1 MTDTVRRPSTAEAQ
15 PEPGSTARHRPPAPL
30 DKAVFGVAAAI
41 VVAFVLWGAL
51 NPTGMGEVT
60 GSVLTW
66 LEDSFGWL
74 FVLTTASFVVFSG
87 YLALSRYGNVRLG
100 RDDSEPEFSTFS
112 WVSMMFAT
120 GMGIGLIFWG
130 VAEPLTHLNT
140 PPMGM
145 AEPGTPEA
153 ARLAMEYTFFHWGL
167 HPWAIYAV
175 IGLSIAYFAYRKGH
189 GNLISGAFRP
199 LIGDAAG
206 RAPGKAVDV
215 VAIFATLV
223 GSATSLGLGALQI
236 TGGLDTVFDGSGK
249 SVGLALVVIWV
260 LTACFVV
267 SAVTGVE
274 KGVQFLSNANAVAAV
289 VLVLFLFVVGPTVFI
304 LGTFTEGV
312 GAYLTQLPTMSG
324 RTGAFDPDQASWL
337 NGWTIFYWAWWVSW
351 TPFVGMF
358 IARIS
363 KGRTIRQFVAYVIVV
378 PSLVSFVWFSIMGG
392 AAFDLQLNRGRPL
405 GRTLAEE
412 GTESILFTVL
422 RSYPLAAVTVVL
434 AILLIAIFF
443 ITGADSAS
451 IVMGMLSQNGEE
463 EPRRWL
469 VVFWGVAQGAV
480 ASMLLWSGG
489 DDLRAGLT
497 ALQNLVIIVGGAF
510 MLVIIAMCVSLMTSL
525 RSEPYESTLP
535 VRVRKAVQHVQ
546 QHQQEEQHAIALT
559 ALGASHEEIVRAG
572 ISGGPS
578 VTPDRHDVGSP
589 HVVDVRDPAL
599 ADPARPEDGGAVPGD
614 DAAARSQAGD
624 RRAR

>member
-1 MTDTVRRPSTAEAQ
+1 VTDTVSRATEAH
-15 PEPGSTARHRPPAPL
+15 PDPTPPRGPHRSLPL
-30 DKAVFGVAAAI
+30 DKAVFGVAAAA
-41 VVAFVLWGAL
+41 VLAFVVWGAL
-51 NPTGMGEVT
+51 APKGMGAAT
-60 GSVLTW
+60 SSALTW
-66 LEDSFGWL
+66 LEKDFGWL
-74 FVLTTASFVVFSG
+74 FVVTTAAFVIFSG
-87 YLALSRYGNVRLG
+87 YLALSRYGNIKLG
-100 RDDSEPEFSTFS
+100 PDDAVPEFSTFS

-145 AEPGTPEA
+145 ADPGTPQA

-167 HPWAIYAV
+167 HPWSIYAV
-175 IGLSIAYFAYRKGH
+175 IGLAIAYFAYRRGY

-206 RAPGKAVDV
+206 RAPGKAIDV

-236 TGGLDTVFDGSGK
+236 TGGLDNVFDGSGK
-249 SVGLALVVIWV
+249 SVALALLVIWI

-267 SAVTGVE
+267 SAVTGIE

-289 VLVLFLFVVGPTVFI
+289 ILVLFLFVVGPTVFI
-304 LGTFTEGV
+304 LSTLTEGI

-324 RTGAFDPDQASWL
+324 RTGAFDPDQAAWL
-337 NGWTIFYWAWWVSW
+337 NAWTIFYWAWWVSW

-392 AAFDLQLNRGRPL
+392 AAFDLQLNQGKQL
-405 GRTLAEE
+405 GKTLADE

-422 RSYPLAAVTVVL
+422 RDYPLPSITVVL
-434 AILLIAIFF
+434 AIFLIAIFF

-463 EPRRWL
+463 EPKRWL
-469 VVFWGVAQGAV
+469 VIFWGVAQGAV
-480 ASMLLWSGG
+480 ASVLLWSGG

-497 ALQNLVIIVGGAF
+497 ALQNLVIIVGGVF
-510 MLVIIAMCVSLMTSL
+510 MLVIIAMCVSLMKAL
-525 RSEPYESTLP
+525 RAEPYESTLP
-535 VRVRKAVQHVQ
+535 SRLRRAVQYVQ
-546 QHQQEEQHAIALT
+546 RHDQQEQHAIALA
-559 ALGASHEEIVRAG
+559 ALGADHQEIV
-572 ISGGPS
+572 
-578 VTPDRHDVGSP
+578 
-589 HVVDVRDPAL
+589 
-599 ADPARPEDGGAVPGD
+599 ADSQEG
-614 DAAARSQAGD
+614 RSEPRGKPQL
-624 RRAR
+624 

>member
-1 MTDTVRRPSTAEAQ
+1 VTDTMRTPTGS
-15 PEPGSTARHRPPAPL
+15 EPDPTQEGKSHRSLPL
-30 DKAVFGVAAAI
+30 DKAVFGVAAA
-41 VVAFVLWGAL
+41 VVLAFVLWGAL
-51 NPTGMGEVT
+51 TPDGMGKVT
-60 GSVLTW
+60 TKTLSWV
-66 LEDSFGWL
+66 ENSFGWL
-74 FVLTTASFVVFSG
+74 FVLTTAAFVIFSA
-87 YLALSRYGNVRLG
+87 YLALSRYGNIKLG
-100 RDDSEPEFSTFS
+100 PDDSEPEFSTFS

-145 AEPGTPEA
+145 AKPGTPEA

-175 IGLSIAYFAYRKGH
+175 IGLAIAYFAYRKGY
-189 GNLISGAFRP
+189 GNLISGTFRP

-206 RAPGKAVDV
+206 RAPGKAIDV
-215 VAIFATLV
+215 VAIFATLF

-236 TGGLDTVFDGSGK
+236 TGGLDNVFDGSGK
-249 SVGLALVVIWV
+249 SVGLALLVIWI

-267 SAVTGVE
+267 SAVTGIE
-274 KGVQFLSNANAVAAV
+274 KGVQFLSNANAVAAL

-304 LGTFTEGV
+304 LSTFTEGV
-312 GAYLTQLPTMSG
+312 GAYVTQLPTMSG
-324 RTGAFDPDQASWL
+324 RTGAFDADQTSWL
-337 NGWTIFYWAWWVSW
+337 NGWTIFYWAWWISW

-392 AAFDLQLNRGRPL
+392 AAFDLQLNQGVDL
-405 GRTLAEE
+405 GKRLSED

-422 RSYPLAAVTVVL
+422 RDYPLSSITVVL

-451 IVMGMLSQNGEE
+451 IVMGMLSQHGEE
-463 EPRRWL
+463 EPKRSL
-469 VVFWGVAQGAV
+469 VIFWGVAQGAV
-480 ASMLLWSGG
+480 ASVLLWSGG

-510 MLVIIAMCVSLMTSL
+510 MLVIITMCVSLMKAL
-525 RSEPYESTLP
+525 REEPYESTLP
-535 VRVRKAVQHVQ
+535 SRLRKAVQHVQ
-546 QHQQEEQHAIALT
+546 RHDQQEQHAIALT
-559 ALGASHEEIVRAG
+559 ALGADHQQILPQTEDDS
-572 ISGGPS
+572 S
-578 VTPDRHDVGSP
+578 
-589 HVVDVRDPAL
+589 
-599 ADPARPEDGGAVPGD
+599 RP
-614 DAAARSQAGD
+614 
-624 RRAR
+624 